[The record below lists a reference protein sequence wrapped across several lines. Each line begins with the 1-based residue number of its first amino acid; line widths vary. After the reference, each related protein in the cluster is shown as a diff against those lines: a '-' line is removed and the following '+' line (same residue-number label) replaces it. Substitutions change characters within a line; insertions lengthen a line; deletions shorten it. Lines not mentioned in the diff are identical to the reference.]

1 MIKAYLSLGSNLG
14 DKEMNIKKAVEL
26 LQQTDGIDITMV
38 SGCYDT
44 EPEGM
49 GKNQPR
55 FVNSVVELYTT
66 LPPRDLLEKTQHIEA
81 DLGRT
86 NKNDLTPR
94 LIDID
99 IILYGDD
106 IIIEEDLTIPHPL
119 MHERFFVL
127 EPLHEIAPEVVHPVM
142 GDTVEHLLHQLQNG
156 YGTYN

>member
-1 MIKAYLSLGSNLG
+1 MIRAYLSLGSNLG

-26 LQQTDGIDITMV
+26 LQACEGIDITLV
-38 SGCYDT
+38 SGSYDT

-49 GKNQPR
+49 GNNSPR
-55 FVNSVVELYTT
+55 FINSIVEILTSLT
-66 LPPRDLLEKTQHIEA
+66 PSQLLEITQRIESE
-81 DLGRT
+81 LGRT

-127 EPLHEIAPEVVHPVM
+127 EPLYEIAPDVVHPVL
-142 GDTVEHLLHQLQNG
+142 GATVEELLHQLQNG
-156 YGTYN
+156 YGT